1 LRWLKQ
7 KEEKSPS
14 QGLPQ
19 SLGLNPKHWI
29 MLQTTQEL
37 FLQLK
42 GSPVLEIALR
52 RSPRLCLME
61 ARIIRNNSEQNMNE
75 FVLTGSTG
83 NSVKA
88 MTSNNVIMMVL
99 EALMPKV
106 GHLC

>member
-1 LRWLKQ
+1 
-7 KEEKSPS
+7 
-14 QGLPQ
+14 
-19 SLGLNPKHWI
+19 
-29 MLQTTQEL
+29 
-37 FLQLK
+37 
-42 GSPVLEIALR
+42 
-52 RSPRLCLME
+52 ME